1 MSAPAVLYA
10 VEDAVA
16 WITLSRPEAMNAMSP
31 ALTDGLVAAIDAVER
46 DDAVRAVVITG
57 AGRAFSAG
65 GDLKSFREAVSAE
78 QFEGFV
84 ERLRGSQAM
93 FRRIEQL
100 SCPVI
105 AAVNGYAVAGGL
117 ELILC
122 CDLVIAAESAM
133 IGDGHAKYGVIPGG
147 GSTARLPRKV
157 PVNVAKMLLLTGE
170 LWPARALLAAG
181 LVNQV
186 VPDGDLRG
194 TVAALAAK
202 IARNSPLGLNP
213 SSASSM
219 TASTNRSS
227 SRRAPSSAPS
237 TATSEAMTSARASP
251 PLPKSARRA
260 SAGADRPQRRARR
273 CRRRR

>member
-1 MSAPAVLYA
+1 VNAPAVLYA
-10 VEDAVA
+10 VEDAIA
-16 WITLSRPEAMNAMSP
+16 WITLNRPEAMNAMSP

-65 GDLKSFREAVSAE
+65 GDLKSFREAVSTGA
-78 QFEGFV
+78 FEGFI
-84 ERLRGSQAM
+84 ERLHASQAM
-93 FRRIEQL
+93 FRRVEQL
-100 SCPVI
+100 ARPVI

-133 IGDGHAKYGVIPGG
+133 IGDGHAKYGIIPGG

-157 PVNVAKMLLLTGE
+157 PVNVAKLLLLTGE

-186 VPDGDLRG
+186 VADGELRS

-202 IARNSPLGLNP
+202 IARNSPLGLKHIKRLVNDGLDQP
-213 SSASSM
+213 VELA
-219 TASTNRSS
+219 
-227 SRRAPSSAPS
+227 
-237 TATSEAMTSARASP
+237 ARAE
-251 PLPKSARRA
+251 L
-260 SAGADRPQRRARR
+260 GAFESYVRSDDFREGLAAFAEKRHPRFSGR
-273 CRRRR
+273 

>member
-1 MSAPAVLYA
+1 VSAPTVLYA

-16 WITLSRPEAMNAMSP
+16 WLTLNRPEAMNAMSP
-31 ALTDGLVAAIDAVER
+31 ALTEGLVDAIDAVER
-46 DDAVRAVVITG
+46 DDTVSAVVITG

-65 GDLKSFREAVSAE
+65 GDLKSFREAVSAG

-84 ERLRGSQAM
+84 ERLRQSQAM
-93 FRRIEQL
+93 FRRVEQL
-100 SCPVI
+100 ARPVI

-133 IGDGHAKYGVIPGG
+133 IGDGHAKYGIIPGG

-170 LWPARALLAAG
+170 LWPARNLLAAG

-186 VPDGDLRG
+186 VPDGELRA
-194 TVAALAAK
+194 TVAALAARL
-202 IARNSPLGLNP
+202 ARNSPLGLKLIKRLVNDGLDQP
-213 SSASSM
+213 VELA
-219 TASTNRSS
+219 
-227 SRRAPSSAPS
+227 
-237 TATSEAMTSARASP
+237 ARAE
-251 PLPKSARRA
+251 L
-260 SAGADRPQRRARR
+260 GAFESYVRSDDFREGLAAFAEKRTPRFSGR
-273 CRRRR
+273 